1 MVDFSFGMIVRRTV
15 KGCKVG
21 TYDSMLTPS
30 VNSSSGTLRQV
41 GDASGSGAGGAGVK
55 DGAGI

>member
-1 MVDFSFGMIVRRTV
+1 
-15 KGCKVG
+15 
-21 TYDSMLTPS
+21 MLTPS

-41 GDASGSGAGGAGVK
+41 GEASGIGAGGAGVK